1 MYMAYGTKRAYM
13 PTSGGAIHVG
23 RRQHIHGGGM
33 GSVLL
38 NKGGAGGGSSYSS
51 IDDYIATTHNNPYA
65 SPPIVGGSIGKRSLL
80 SMNKKIEGL
89 LVKSNHKKEKNINF
103 NI

>member
-1 MYMAYGTKRAYM
+1 MVYGTQRAYM
-13 PTSGGAIHVG
+13 PTSGGTIHTG
-23 RRQHIHGGGM
+23 RRRHIHGRGM

-38 NKGGAGGGSSYSS
+38 NKGGAGSGSSYSS

-65 SPPIVGGSIGKRSLL
+65 NPIVGGSLGKRSLL